1 MLVFL
6 DVTSYPEFRRAKFM
20 WFFGIGWQAY
30 SRHSVGAYV
39 AWELNLPRLNSILV
53 IWHSMVAKAR
63 DFGQTDLVEMWI
75 YNSFVVLA
83 WASWLFNLSEP

>member
-6 DVTSYPEFRRAKFM
+6 DVTSYPEFGRAKVI
-20 WFFGIGWQAY
+20 WFFGTGWQAY
-30 SRHSVGAYV
+30 SRHGVGAYV
-39 AWELNLPRLNSILV
+39 ALELNLPRLNSILV

-83 WASWLFNLSEP
+83 